1 VRTNPFI
8 RFNRAAEAGGFPSL
22 LIVSIACLA
31 LVVAPILLLALIPA
45 PVVFAFALLGLIG
58 GVAIVSAAIFAAFDD
73 DGDARPRRPV
83 A

>member
-1 VRTNPFI
+1 
-8 RFNRAAEAGGFPSL
+8 
-22 LIVSIACLA
+22 
-31 LVVAPILLLALIPA
+31 
-45 PVVFAFALLGLIG
+45 VFAFALLGLIG